1 MRKPTRRERKALNAS
16 YSAGYSLGYAEGY
29 AEGYAKGLEDGNP
42 FKCLVKALTGLAKSF
57 AENPELFE
65 QVKKLEQQKQ
75 QEELGDLY
83 GNETHYAVIDDVPD
97 ATEEANNNDDVNY
110 VD

>member
-1 MRKPTRRERKALNAS
+1 MRKPTRRERKAQNAS

-29 AEGYAKGLEDGNP
+29 AKGLEDGNP
-42 FKCLVKALTGLAKSF
+42 FTVFIKALSNLAKAI
-57 AENPELFE
+57 AENPELMKQARE
-65 QVKKLEQQKQ
+65 LERKQ
-75 QEELGDLY
+75 AQDRLAKLY

-97 ATEEANNNDDVNY
+97 TTEEANNNDDINA